1 MRDKSDIAAM
11 VRAVAPRP
19 LNVLA
24 MAAGLSVAELADLGV
39 RRISV
44 GGALARVAWGAMLAA
59 AERIKAG
66 SFAGLARAAR
76 GDQLNGVFGGFA

>member
-11 VRAVAPRP
+11 VRAVVPKP

-24 MAAGLSVAELADLGV
+24 MDPGLSVAEMAELGV
-39 RRISV
+39 RRVSV

-66 SFAGLARAAR
+66 SFDGLAGAVR
-76 GDQLNGVFGGFA
+76 GERLNDVFGGFA